1 MKAYDHLR
9 FSFMCGLQRTKES
22 RHRVAVVG
30 AGPAGLFATG
40 YLVCMGHEVHVYDK
54 LPEPGGLM
62 LFVIPEFRVSI
73 SRVKGGTSEL
83 VKVFNVKFYTRT
95 KVFGGVRS
103 REEGDAYVTK
113 EVELN
118 ELVKDYDAVLIA
130 TGTWSVGKLNVP
142 GENLRGVY
150 SALEYLFRAKA
161 ARLGHIPRDE
171 VPQLRGRRVAII
183 GGDIMAVDAA
193 LEAFYDGADAIYIFY
208 EGTLKDV
215 PAGEYCIR
223 SLIDRGVKFVELTKP
238 RSIVGDRGEVTGIEL
253 AKVDLHTKEP
263 IPGSEFL
270 VDVNIVINATK
281 VKPTPPVANG
291 YLGIKVSEDNK
302 IVVNERH
309 VAAEKVFAAGD
320 VVLGPT
326 RVGDAALDGL
336 YAAESI
342 HEYLMYG

>member
-1 MKAYDHLR
+1 MRIYDHLR
-9 FSFMCGLQRTKES
+9 FSFMCSPQRVRGTG
-22 RHRVAVVG
+22 HRVAIVG
-30 AGPAGLFATG
+30 AGPAGLFAAG
-40 YLVCMGHEVHVYDK
+40 YLACMGHEVHVYDK

-62 LFVIPEFRVSI
+62 LFVIPEFKVSI
-73 SRVKGGTSEL
+73 PRVKGGTSEL
-83 VKVFNVKFYTRT
+83 ADVFNVKFYTRT
-95 KVFGGVRS
+95 KVFGGARS
-103 REEGDAYVTK
+103 KEEGDAYVTK
-113 EVELN
+113 EVELKD
-118 ELVKDYDAVLIA
+118 LIKDYDAVLIA

-142 GENLRGVY
+142 GEDLRGVY

-171 VPQLRGRRVAII
+171 VPQLRGRRVAIV

-193 LEAFYDGADAIYIFY
+193 LEAFYDGAGTIYVFY
-208 EGTLKDV
+208 EGTIKDV

-223 SLIDRGVKFVELTKP
+223 SLTDRGVKFVELTKP
-238 RSIVGDRGEVTGIEL
+238 KSIVGDRGEVAGIEL
-253 AKVDLHTKEP
+253 AKVDPRTREP

-270 VDVNIVINATK
+270 VDVNIVINATE

-291 YLGIKVSEDNK
+291 YLGIKVSGDGR

-342 HEYLMYG
+342 HEYLLYG